1 MKTAS
6 TNMFFRLPF
15 EAEASPHP
23 SLEEICEL
31 VVTKK
36 VSYSHKAGASTIIVN
51 IIIII
56 IVSIVIII
64 VNIVI
69 NTSGAASFATR
80 LEETPRTCCSL
91 RNH

>member
-1 MKTAS
+1 
-6 TNMFFRLPF
+6 MFFRLPF

-56 IVSIVIII
+56 IASIVIII
-64 VNIVI
+64 RAGPQRPKCQKCYGTNFFHCVY
-69 NTSGAASFATR
+69 TYK
-80 LEETPRTCCSL
+80 
-91 RNH
+91 